1 MKWKNSFKK
10 LHKTNTKRKKN
21 LNCPLTSKDI
31 ELILLKKT
39 QEMSNS
45 NLTKTLS
52 EIKTMKNCELTL

>member
-10 LHKTNTKRKKN
+10 LPKTNTKREKN

-45 NLTKTLS
+45 NFTKTLP